1 MQRFDEVDDPRRRV
15 LVEALATGVFAVGV
29 LSRPALAA
37 RVLCN
42 YPEKLP
48 PEQSIY
54 CLSGTVLIRGAQAT
68 LETQI
73 RPGDIVETGTD
84 GEIIFVVGD
93 NAMLLRSESNLVLVP
108 GIGDREPLQLV
119 DINLVKGSLLAVC
132 GPGKRKV
139 HTETAEIAVLGT
151 GFYVESDPERTYFC
165 TCYGKTQITAKKNPN
180 ITEQVVVSFHHDKP
194 LLILANRILRS
205 VFKNHTDQELC
216 VIETL
221 VGRMPPFLTKSQC
234 KPKPQ
239 KQS

>member
-1 MQRFDEVDDPRRRV
+1 MQKFDDVDDPRRRV
-15 LVEALATGVFAVGV
+15 LVEALATGVFAVGL

-54 CLSGTVLIRGAQAT
+54 CLSGTVLVKGAQAT
-68 LETQI
+68 VETQI

-93 NAMLLRSESNLVLVP
+93 NAMLLRPESNLVLVP
-108 GIGDREPLQLV
+108 GIGDRAPLQFV

-132 GPGKRKV
+132 GPGKREV
-139 HTETAEIAVLGT
+139 HTDTAKIEVLGT

-165 TCYGKTQITAKKNPN
+165 TCYGNTIVTAKKDPSSKV
-180 ITEQVVVSFHHDKP
+180 QVIASHHDKP

-216 VIETL
+216 MIETL
-221 VGRMPPFLTKSQC
+221 VGRIPPFLKKWQC

-239 KQS
+239 KKS